1 MNKKLEYLKKVAR
14 PIKTRLAK
22 MADLDELLNGLIQIT
37 DNLEEASNR
46 AKDLYQ
52 EAATNLQFTVDS
64 SNDFIEEYG
73 NFEGLMSEQ
82 WDLKEN
88 AAALALEI
96 ETELENLGV
105 EPSPELENY
114 FSVIAE
120 AEEKGQKAFTSS
132 QDDYE
137 MDIHNQLVD
146 ISKYN

>member
-64 SNDFIEEYG
+64 SNDFIEEYA

-82 WDLKEN
+82 WDLKEK
-88 AAALALEI
+88 AAELASEI
-96 ETELENLGV
+96 ETELYDLGV